1 MLRVAGSV
9 FATGFMALGLGLRV
23 ADSMFADGQLGLV
36 FWVEAPWS

>member
-9 FATGFMALGLGLRV
+9 FATGFMALGLRV

-36 FWVEAPWS
+36 FLA